1 MAKWCFILQWR
12 FPNSVSPL
20 LLGASVV
27 RKMKTKSRGK
37 GKMFK
42 KEKVV
47 ILSLEDGVHLCFSSV
62 FPYHQC
68 TMRLLCAFPFSKLLG
83 LSCCFKILMWC
94 FFGIDC
100 GVDLRQEYSAWF
112 LATGVAGRII
122 SSHYC
127 VFKLIPA
134 VSVLCMSMAGAHGV
148 IVMGLSFLTE
158 ESWASSAVFC
168 TPVEEHGVP
177 LAVVRKGCLRRRFA
191 QYLAVLCKQRVLLSI
206 HTGTNPAF
214 LKVISVSVSF

>member
-20 LLGASVV
+20 FLAASVV
-27 RKMKTKSRGK
+27 RKIKTKSRGK

-47 ILSLEDGVHLCFSSV
+47 ILSLEDGVHLCFSSA
-62 FPYHQC
+62 FPYLQC
-68 TMRLLCAFPFSKLLG
+68 TVHLLCTFPFSKLLG

-127 VFKLIPA
+127 VFKLLFLRCLSCAWVWPGLMALSWWVFPSWQRKVGPA
-134 VSVLCMSMAGAHGV
+134 VPCSALLWRNMA
-148 IVMGLSFLTE
+148 FL
-158 ESWASSAVFC
+158 WLWWGRAVC
-168 TPVEEHGVP
+168 G
-177 LAVVRKGCLRRRFA
+177 GD
-191 QYLAVLCKQRVLLSI
+191 LLS
-206 HTGTNPAF
+206 T
-214 LKVISVSVSF
+214 LLCCVSKESFYQFIQELTLPF